1 MTSESPMALITSKFR
16 VTINFLIAQGF
27 TMVGNLAYGLLCVRL
42 LPSSEF
48 AKFVVLFAVQGTLV
62 NLMDVSISGTLIPLI
77 GQRVHDRQLIA
88 DYLVTLRRISH
99 WLFWIITGLTVF
111 AFPHLVKNRG
121 WNMHLVVAMMIMV
134 LVSCWAVRVS
144 AAYGA
149 VMILLQDRSHWYGAQ
164 MVASYGTLILLIGFW
179 AAGWLN
185 GLTAIIFNILS
196 NVFIGGYFYLRAKK
210 LLAVKGR
217 SSKPKQRAVFRLAL
231 PNVPYAIFYAL
242 QGQITLFLITIFGH
256 TSGVASVG
264 ALSRL
269 SQIFALFLQ
278 MNHLFVEPYF
288 AKLPKNRLLQNYFTA
303 VSVASAVC
311 FAIALLGWKFSG
323 LFLWILGPQYH
334 GLYLEVSL
342 VITASAIACVS
353 DLLWAIHS
361 SRRFVYWIN
370 NVVNIVAI
378 VVIQVLFILHA
389 DLSTIRAVLWLN
401 LATNSVTFLINVAA
415 GIAGFI
421 VGPREIEDSTQILPQ
436 AVLEA
441 ENALEGLDIQRS
453 SPFESAGLPTKVER
467 SEYKLDEQ

>member
-1 MTSESPMALITSKFR
+1 MPSESPIALITSKFR
-16 VTINFLIAQGF
+16 VTFNFLIAQGF

-62 NLMDVSISGTLIPLI
+62 NLMDVSISGTLVPLI
-77 GQRVHDRQLIA
+77 GERVHDRQLIA

-99 WLFWIITGLTVF
+99 WLFGIIAILTVF

-121 WNMHLVVAMMIMV
+121 WSIHLVVAMMIMV

-164 MVASYGTLILLIGFW
+164 MAASYGTLILLIAFW
-179 AAGWLN
+179 AVGWLN

-196 NVFIGGYFYLRAKK
+196 NIFIGTYFYFRAER
-210 LLAVKGR
+210 LLATTGR
-217 SSKPKQRAVFRLAL
+217 SSKPKQKAIFRLAL

-269 SQIFALFLQ
+269 SQLFALFLQ

-288 AKLPKNRLLQNYFTA
+288 AKLPKKRLAQNYFTA
-303 VSVASAVC
+303 VSASTLVC
-311 FAIALLGWKFSG
+311 FTIALLGWKFSG
-323 LFLWILGPQYH
+323 LFLWILGPQYR

-370 NVVNIVAI
+370 NVVNIVLI

-389 DLSTIRAVLWLN
+389 DLSTVRAVLWLN
-401 LATNSVTFLINVAA
+401 LATNSVTLLINVAA

-421 VGPREIEDSTQILPQ
+421 VGPREIEDAPHIPSQT
-436 AVLEA
+436 VLEA
-441 ENALEGLDIQRS
+441 ERALEGFDIQSS
-453 SPFESAGLPTKVER
+453 SPFESSSLGSKAER
-467 SEYKLDEQ
+467 SE

>member
-1 MTSESPMALITSKFR
+1 MASESTMALITSKFR
-16 VTINFLIAQGF
+16 VTFNFLIAQGF
-27 TMVGNLAYGLLCVRL
+27 TMVGNLVYGLLCVRL

-62 NLMDVSISGTLIPLI
+62 NLMDVSISGTLVPLV
-77 GQRVHDRQLIA
+77 GDRVHDRQLIA

-99 WLFWIITGLTVF
+99 WLFGIIAGLTIF

-121 WNMHLVVAMMIMV
+121 WSLHLVVAMMIMV
-134 LVSCWAVRVS
+134 LVSCWSVRVS

-149 VMILLQDRSHWYGAQ
+149 VMILLQDRNHWYGAQ
-164 MVASYGTLILLIGFW
+164 MAASYGTLILLIGFW

-185 GLTAIIFNILS
+185 GLTAIVFNILS
-196 NVFIGGYFYLRAKK
+196 NVFIGTYFYLRAEK
-210 LLAVKGR
+210 LLGTTGR
-217 SSKPKQRAVFRLAL
+217 SSKPKKKAVFRLAL

-288 AKLPKNRLLQNYFTA
+288 AKLPKNRLVQNYFTA
-303 VSVASAVC
+303 VSVASIVC
-311 FAIALLGWKFSG
+311 FSIAMLGWKFSA

-370 NVVNIVAI
+370 NVVNIVVI
-378 VVIQVLFILHA
+378 VIIQVLFILHA
-389 DLSTIRAVLWLN
+389 DLSTVRAVLWLN
-401 LATNSVTFLINVAA
+401 LATNTVTLLINVAA

-421 VGPREIEDSTQILPQ
+421 VGPREIEDPAHAIPQI
-436 AVLEA
+436 AVEAEGVLE
-441 ENALEGLDIQRS
+441 GFDMQSS
-453 SPFESAGLPTKVER
+453 SPFEAAGSPQKAER
-467 SEYKLDEQ
+467 SE